1 MTMTITM
8 TMTTMMMTASSS
20 QQYGSLGMA
29 QQTFADFLARGLPFG
44 DVVDG
49 RFAYHALR
57 DPEFPDVQSWQ
68 ELESY
73 VRRRDPDTPA
83 DTLKA
88 LQSLWRLYVKES

>member
-1 MTMTITM
+1 
-8 TMTTMMMTASSS
+8 
-20 QQYGSLGMA
+20 MA

-49 RFAYHALR
+49 PFAYVALR

-83 DTLKA
+83 DVLKA
-88 LQSLWRLYVKES
+88 LQSLWQLCAKES

>member
-1 MTMTITM
+1 
-8 TMTTMMMTASSS
+8 
-20 QQYGSLGMA
+20 MA

-44 DVVDG
+44 DVVDPP
-49 RFAYHALR
+49 FVYDALR

-73 VRRRDPDTPA
+73 VRRRKPEAPP

-88 LQSLWRLYVKES
+88 VQHLWELYAKER

>member
-1 MTMTITM
+1 
-8 TMTTMMMTASSS
+8 
-20 QQYGSLGMA
+20 MA
-29 QQTFADFLARGLPFG
+29 EKTFADFLARGLPFG

-49 RFAYHALR
+49 PFVYEALR
-57 DPEFPDVQSWQ
+57 NPEFPDVQSWQ

-88 LQSLWRLYVKES
+88 LPSLWQLYVKES